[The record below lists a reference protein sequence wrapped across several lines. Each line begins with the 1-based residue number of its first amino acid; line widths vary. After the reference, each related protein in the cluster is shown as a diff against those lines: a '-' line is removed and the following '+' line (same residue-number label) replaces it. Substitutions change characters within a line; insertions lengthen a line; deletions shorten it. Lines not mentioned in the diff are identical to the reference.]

1 MPNINL
7 SGLQPTTAIP
17 VRNTTFH
24 LKQTAVGFLQIVF
37 SSVVRLPVAPRNFNI
52 NDLDAPGTN
61 SKKSQRGFLT
71 GRRPVFGLLFPRG
84 YYNR

>member
-1 MPNINL
+1 MANITL

-17 VRNTTFH
+17 ARNNTLHFR
-24 LKQTAVGFLQIVF
+24 QTAVGFLQIVF
-37 SSVVRLPVAPRNFNI
+37 SSIVRLPVAPRNFNI

>member
-17 VRNTTFH
+17 VRNNTLH
-24 LKQTAVGFLQIVF
+24 LRQTAVGFLQIVF

-52 NDLDAPGTN
+52 SDLDAPGTN
-61 SKKSQRGFLT
+61 IKKSQRGFLT

>member
-1 MPNINL
+1 MANINL
-7 SGLQPTTAIP
+7 SDLQPTTAIP
-17 VRNTTFH
+17 LRNTAVH